1 MHALIPMTLPVFRG
15 LMTGILLVLFLWLIA
30 WAWSKRRI
38 PDFEAAARTPL
49 EDEPAGREEPQP

>member
-1 MHALIPMTLPVFRG
+1 MTLAIFRG
-15 LMTGILLVLFLWLIA
+15 VMTGTLLVLFLWLIA

-49 EDEPAGREEPQP
+49 EDEPTAHEPVLHQEGQP